1 MPKNPLP
8 PNLGSKATSAGAS
21 MAPKAA
27 PKAAPGATPPVVKP
41 GGKPIAEP
49 SKKIMVN
56 GVNVAI
62 INVRIQYFNED
73 GKPITGSI
81 KDYTKSKV
89 NQKYTSLDEFLN
101 KWSASKKK
109 QTIVDELLSQGV
121 EYDEFKK
128 AVNKEMDMFDLIC
141 HTAFD
146 QPPMTRSERANN
158 VKKRNYF
165 TKYSEQAQNVL
176 NTLLDKYADEGVENI
191 EEIKIL
197 QVKPFD
203 KFGTPMEI
211 VKIFGGKAKYL
222 EALNEL
228 QQEIYRVA

>member
-1 MPKNPLP
+1 
-8 PNLGSKATSAGAS
+8 
-21 MAPKAA
+21 
-27 PKAAPGATPPVVKP
+27 
-41 GGKPIAEP
+41 
-49 SKKIMVN
+49 MVN

-62 INVRIQYFNED
+62 LNVRIQYFNED

-81 KDYTKSKV
+81 KDYTKQKV
-89 NQKYTSLDEFLN
+89 NQKFTSLDQFLN
-101 KWSASKKK
+101 KWSSSKKK
-109 QTIVDELLSQGV
+109 QVIIDELLDQGV
-121 EYDEFKK
+121 EYEHFKK

-146 QPPMTRSERANN
+146 QPPLTRSERANN

-176 NTLLDKYADEGVENI
+176 NTLLDKYADEGIENI
-191 EEIKIL
+191 EDIKIL

-203 KFGTPMEI
+203 KIGSPVEI
-211 VKIFGGKAKYL
+211 VKIFGGKAKYQ

-228 QQEIYRVA
+228 QQEIYKAA